1 MRIRT
6 LTLKVDR
13 EDLLAL
19 SMVMH
24 DALMSYRGDDPD
36 ELRRRRYNY
45 NAVANLL
52 PLMKEGE

>member
-19 SMVMH
+19 STVMH
-24 DALMSYRGDDPD
+24 D
-36 ELRRRRYNY
+36 
-45 NAVANLL
+45 AVANLL
-52 PLMKEGE
+52 PLMKEE

>member
-19 SMVMH
+19 SMVMQ

-45 NAVANLL
+45 NAVVNLL
-52 PLMKEGE
+52 PLMKEE